1 MLCCL
6 DPYYYTT
13 KIVTTVEWNT
23 KGSCL
28 FNDGL
33 DPSWTLF
40 GLLKLGQTDGTC
52 LPLNYISSL
61 LETAL
66 DSAYGFLRG
75 FI

>member
-13 KIVTTVEWNT
+13 KIVITVEWNT
-23 KGSCL
+23 KGSYL
-28 FNDGL
+28 FNV
-33 DPSWTLF
+33 
-40 GLLKLGQTDGTC
+40 GLLKLGLTDGTC
-52 LPLNYISSL
+52 LTLNYISSL

>member
-1 MLCCL
+1 M
-6 DPYYYTT
+6 
-13 KIVTTVEWNT
+13 
-23 KGSCL
+23 

>member
-13 KIVTTVEWNT
+13 KIVITVEWNT
-23 KGSCL
+23 KGSYL
-28 FNDGL
+28 INDGL